1 MVTEENNQLNGNEY
15 TDFSLTK
22 RELEIVSLICREYST
37 KQIAAELV
45 ISPHTIETHTKN
57 IRKKI
62 GVYTLVGVAVAAIRN
77 KIITPTLTLLYH
89 CFQASG
95 LFEMFS
101 PEIISL

>member
-1 MVTEENNQLNGNEY
+1 MTEKNNQLNGNEY
-15 TDFSLTK
+15 ANFSLTK

-45 ISPHTIETHTKN
+45 VSPHTIETHTKN

-62 GVYTLVGVAVAAIRN
+62 GVFTLVGVAVAAVRN
-77 KIITPTLTLLYH
+77 KIIIPALTLLH
-89 CFQASG
+89 PGFLASN

>member
-1 MVTEENNQLNGNEY
+1 MATEENNQLNGNDY
-15 TDFSLTK
+15 PDFSLTK

-45 ISPHTIETHTKN
+45 VSHHTIETHTKN

-62 GVYTLVGVAVAAIRN
+62 GVYTLVGVAVAAVRN
-77 KIITPTLTLLYH
+77 KIIIPALTLLYP
-89 CFQASG
+89 CLQASD

-101 PEIISL
+101 PECISL

>member
-1 MVTEENNQLNGNEY
+1 MATKENNQPNGNDY

-45 ISPHTIETHTKN
+45 VSPHTIETHTKN

-62 GVYTLVGVAVAAIRN
+62 GVFTLVGVAVAAVRN
-77 KIITPTLTLLYH
+77 KIVFPALILLYPSLL
-89 CFQASG
+89 ASD